1 MAIPLEDN
9 FTDIIGK
16 AQSGLG
22 ISDSQLAKKSAVSI
36 QQIRKIRGG
45 DLDQDAIC
53 AVAPVLGLDPE
64 SLLEVALGKWKPETL
79 PSIDGLAQFTTP
91 YHDVTVNAYLAWDR
105 ASKEA
110 VAFDTGADCAEML
123 ERIEKEKLTVKLIL
137 LTHAHDDHVADLRR
151 LREKTGAPVYISE
164 REGGEGAD
172 LINEGRKFDVGKLD
186 VESRLTWGHSR
197 GGMTYVVRGL
207 LRPVAIVG
215 DSLFAGSMGGGVV
228 SYDDALRNNLEKI
241 LTLPD
246 ETILCPG
253 HGPLTTV
260 GEEKHH
266 NPFFAEHWR

>member
-9 FTDIIGK
+9 FTDIISK
-16 AQSGLG
+16 AQCGLEV
-22 ISDSQLAKKSAVSI
+22 SDSRLAEKSAVSI
-36 QQIRKIRGG
+36 QQIQKIRGG
-45 DLDQDAIC
+45 QLDQAAVRAI
-53 AVAPVLGLDPE
+53 APVLGLDPE
-64 SLLEVALGKWKPETL
+64 SLLESALGKWKPETL

-105 ASKEA
+105 ASREA
-110 VAFDTGADCAEML
+110 VAFDTGADCTEML

-137 LTHAHDDHVADLRR
+137 LTHAHDDHIADLRR
-151 LREKTGAPVYISE
+151 LRKKTGAPVYISE
-164 REGGEGAD
+164 REGAEGAE
-172 LINEGRKFDVGKLD
+172 LISEGRKFDVGKLD

-207 LRPVAIVG
+207 ARPVAIVG
-215 DSLFAGSMGGGVV
+215 DSLFAGSMGGGMV

-266 NPFFAEHWR
+266 NPFFAEHYQ

>member
-105 ASKEA
+105 ASREA
-110 VAFDTGADCAEML
+110 VAFVFFFKQKTAYEISAS
-123 ERIEKEKLTVKLIL
+123 IL
-137 LTHAHDDHVADLRR
+137 LACAWRN
-151 LREKTGAPVYISE
+151 AFSS
-164 REGGEGAD
+164 A
-172 LINEGRKFDVGKLD
+172 
-186 VESRLTWGHSR
+186 SRAMR
-197 GGMTYVVRGL
+197 
-207 LRPVAIVG
+207 
-215 DSLFAGSMGGGVV
+215 
-228 SYDDALRNNLEKI
+228 
-241 LTLPD
+241 
-246 ETILCPG
+246 
-253 HGPLTTV
+253 
-260 GEEKHH
+260 
-266 NPFFAEHWR
+266 